1 MSGIVWIILSVVF
14 WGFWGLAGKVATRIN
29 DPMLVSVINGLISP
43 AFSFVF
49 WVLLVRNTA
58 AGTLAG
64 GGYGFL
70 TICLA
75 TACGFIG
82 SVCYYMALGQLPAS
96 YVVSLTAAYPA
107 VTAVLAW
114 LFLGETITLIQ
125 SGGILLI
132 ITGAVLVGYK

>member
-1 MSGIVWIILSVVF
+1 MHGMVWIVLSVIF
-14 WGFWGLAGKVATRIN
+14 WGLWGLAGKVATRIN
-29 DPMLVSVINGLISP
+29 DPMLVSVINGLVSP
-43 AFSFVF
+43 VFSFVF
-49 WVLLVRNTA
+49 WVFLVRNTS
-58 AGTLAG
+58 AGILQG
-64 GGYGFL
+64 GSYGLL

-82 SVCYYMALGQLPAS
+82 SVSYYMALGQMPAA

-132 ITGAVLVGYK
+132 ISGAILIGYK